1 MKNEE
6 QRIEK
11 ENITNGP
18 QEDKNLKTINGDME
32 VFLNQEN
39 DISEEVVIIDGQ
51 DSMLTEDITS
61 AENDNI
67 ILTEYDDEIFVDVD
81 SDMYGGPLPEDFY
94 CEDINFY
101 DLSSEINTMYDEE
114 LVSGDESEDKNYIQ
128 NSDLD

>member
-11 ENITNGP
+11 ENISNGP
-18 QEDKNLKTINGDME
+18 QEDKNLKTVNGDMGG
-32 VFLNQEN
+32 FLNQEN
-39 DISEEVVIIDGQ
+39 DISEEVVIINGQ

-67 ILTEYDDEIFVDVD
+67 ILTEYDDEIFVNVD

-101 DLSSEINTMYDEE
+101 DLST
-114 LVSGDESEDKNYIQ
+114 
-128 NSDLD
+128 